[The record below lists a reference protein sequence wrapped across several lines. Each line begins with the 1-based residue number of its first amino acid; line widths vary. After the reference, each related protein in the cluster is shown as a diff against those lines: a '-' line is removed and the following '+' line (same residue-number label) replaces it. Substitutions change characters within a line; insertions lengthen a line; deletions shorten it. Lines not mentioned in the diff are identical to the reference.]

1 MPTITYTPI
10 ATNTVSGT
18 STTTISFSSISAT
31 YTDLVLIA
39 DAKLDI
45 SGQGINLTF
54 NGDTSSSYTS
64 TRLYGNGSSA
74 TSDRQSSGAFIN
86 FALGNVDSG
95 QLIVANIMNY
105 SNATTFKTCLLRQNT
120 ASAFVGSLVG
130 LWRATPAAIN
140 TVTLTSGGV
149 SKYVAGSTFTLYGIK
164 AGS

>member
-1 MPTITYTPI
+1 MPSTYDKI
-10 ATNTVSGT
+10 DKATVSGT
-18 STTTISFSSISAT
+18 STNTISFTSIPAT

-54 NGDTSSSYTS
+54 NSDTSSSYTS
-64 TRLYGNGSSA
+64 TRLYGNGSAAS
-74 TSDRQSSGAFIN
+74 SDRQASGAFIN
-86 FALGNVDSG
+86 FALGSVDAG

-105 SNATTFKTCLLRQNT
+105 SNTTTYKTCLLRQNT

-140 TVTLTSGGV
+140 TVTLVSGGV

-164 AGS
+164 AA

>member
-1 MPTITYTPI
+1 MPATYDKI
-10 ATNTVSGT
+10 DKALVSGSST
-18 STTTISFSSISAT
+18 SVITFSSIPAT
-31 YTDLVLIA
+31 YTDLILIA

-64 TRLYGNGSSA
+64 TRLYGNGSTA
-74 TSDRQSSGAFIN
+74 TSDRQASGSFIN
-86 FALGNVDSG
+86 FALGSVDAG

-120 ASAFVGSLVG
+120 ASAFVGALVG

-140 TVTLTSGGV
+140 SLTLTSGGT

-164 AGS
+164 AA